1 MYERLTRKHGVIGTL
16 KESERSSRLTG
27 KSGQDVGSRRCD
39 EPESHCA
46 TAFASN
52 SGVRSGLV
60 ATRLRLP
67 TAIAVVTLLVAV
79 QACGSSTRT
88 PSATASVSSATP
100 TALIEE
106 SPSDVA
112 SPSPSETP
120 VITYADLDGLPTTP
134 ELAHKQPIAVMIDD
148 SDAARPQ
155 SGLSTA
161 SIVYQSPA
169 NGGVDRYMAVFQ
181 EGQASSIGP
190 VRSVRQYFAKWASEY
205 HAVLSHYGA
214 DPRSISTL
222 IPALSKKGA
231 IYNLDG
237 LAGSNGAYHRVS
249 TKPAPHNVYTSSAVL
264 LQWISKKGYP
274 ATFAGVPMRPF
285 ADDLPLAQRP
295 ASGSITVPY
304 RNQTI
309 GYTYVPSTDSYLRS
323 VNAKAQV
330 DPANGQQVM
339 ARNVIVLFQ
348 SIATDMQKGD
358 NYGEPIVGQIG
369 KGDALVFRDGQEI
382 KATWKKANDTDLT
395 RLYDSSGHEIAL
407 VRGETFIQVVVLKT
421 KVSYKTS

>member
-1 MYERLTRKHGVIGTL
+1 
-16 KESERSSRLTG
+16 
-27 KSGQDVGSRRCD
+27 
-39 EPESHCA
+39 
-46 TAFASN
+46 
-52 SGVRSGLV
+52 
-60 ATRLRLP
+60 
-67 TAIAVVTLLVAV
+67 
-79 QACGSSTRT
+79 
-88 PSATASVSSATP
+88 
-100 TALIEE
+100 
-106 SPSDVA
+106 
-112 SPSPSETP
+112 
-120 VITYADLDGLPTTP
+120 
-134 ELAHKQPIAVMIDD
+134 
-148 SDAARPQ
+148 
-155 SGLSTA
+155 
-161 SIVYQSPA
+161 
-169 NGGVDRYMAVFQ
+169 
-181 EGQASSIGP
+181 
-190 VRSVRQYFAKWASEY
+190 
-205 HAVLSHYGA
+205 VLSHYGA